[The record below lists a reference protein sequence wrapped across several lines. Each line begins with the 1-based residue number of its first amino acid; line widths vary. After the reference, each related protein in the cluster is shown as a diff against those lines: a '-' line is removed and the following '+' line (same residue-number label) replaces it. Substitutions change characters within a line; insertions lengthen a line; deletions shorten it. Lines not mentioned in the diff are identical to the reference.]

1 MAEERSDGGPHRV
14 LILGR
19 PGAGKGTQGIRL
31 AEVLGVPHI
40 STGDI
45 FREAMTTGTLLGRD
59 VAAYLER
66 GRLVPDPLVIRAL
79 ESRLEEDDARTRGFV
94 LDGFPRTV
102 AQAEALECL
111 VAPERISRAVELVLT
126 EREAT
131 QRLLTRFVCAEC
143 GHTVPR
149 PVDGGRQ
156 ADRACARCG
165 GALLRRADD
174 DLPAIQ
180 RRLEE
185 FERATRPLL
194 EWLDLRGLLVT
205 VDADRPPDVVAASV
219 LDAIEPFSDQSFSR

>member
-1 MAEERSDGGPHRV
+1 MADERFGGPDRV

-66 GRLVPDPLVIRAL
+66 GRLVPDPLVVRAL
-79 ESRLEEDDARTRGFV
+79 ASRLEGDDARTRGFV

-102 AQAEALECL
+102 AQAEALEQL
-111 VAPERISRAVELVLT
+111 VAPGRISRAVELILS

-131 QRLLTRFVCAEC
+131 QRLLTRFVCAGC

-149 PVDGGRQ
+149 SVESGRQ
-156 ADRACARCG
+156 ADLGCARCG

-174 DLPAIQ
+174 DLPAIE
-180 RRLEE
+180 RRLQE

-205 VDADRPPDVVAASV
+205 VDADRAPEVVAASV
-219 LDAIEPFSDQSFSR
+219 LDAIDPCSDQSVSR

>member
-1 MAEERSDGGPHRV
+1 MAEERSGGPYRV

-19 PGAGKGTQGIRL
+19 PGAGKGTQGTRL

-66 GRLVPDPLVIRAL
+66 GRLVPDPLVVRAL
-79 ESRLEEDDARTRGFV
+79 ASRLDEDDARTRGFV

-102 AQAEALECL
+102 AQAEALERL

-149 PVDGGRQ
+149 SVDAGRQ
-156 ADRACARCG
+156 ADVGCARCG

-174 DLPAIQ
+174 DLPAIE

-205 VDADRPPDVVAASV
+205 VDADRTPEVVAASV
-219 LDAIEPFSDQSFSR
+219 LDAVEPFSDQSVSR